1 MQMFCLI
8 HLKKTSMSQR
18 WLVDVSDFNGGEVKV
33 VGHKGD
39 DFATIGIQRLHQP
52 QLAWIKFLGFRD
64 HKSHDIVGT
73 DGGRLVVT
81 VKNPNYLE
89 LHVVLRTHD
98 KESTGKIHSP
108 HLLEINVGFVRRVN
122 SSRLV
127 SDEFQHVTVVPFPVR
142 DVDLRR
148 DTSPQVQQRMH
159 LNSAFRVFP

>member
-1 MQMFCLI
+1 MCFNRIFGVTPQTLYANVLFDPFEEDFNVPAMA
-8 HLKKTSMSQR
+8 
-18 WLVDVSDFNGGEVKV
+18 VDVSDFNGGEVKV

-81 VKNPNYLE
+81 VKNSNHLE

-108 HLLEINVGFVRRVN
+108 HLLEINVGFVRRVYC
-122 SSRLV
+122 SRLV
-127 SDEFQHVTVVPFPVR
+127 SD
-142 DVDLRR
+142 
-148 DTSPQVQQRMH
+148 
-159 LNSAFRVFP
+159 